1 MVSPEYATGRW
12 LSILPNHEDTV
23 TSIRQLR
30 IGKRKGFVIN
40 KAIAALLPLVPK
52 QLVWRVSRRYIAGTT
67 LKDALQCVKRLNDEG
82 MSATLDVLGE
92 DSVEQHQALAG
103 EKLYQQALREISSHD
118 LDANISVKLS
128 MLGLRI
134 DAGLCESI
142 LRRLLQSAELYD
154 NFMRIDMEDSS
165 VTEVTLDYYR
175 KLRVDTPRVGTV
187 VQAYL
192 RSTESSVQDLLDE
205 GETNLRICKG
215 IYIEPEEI
223 AFKEFVEVQHSFL
236 RSLKRMLDGSA
247 RKVAIATHDPQLIEA
262 SEAMLADLKVP
273 RERYEF
279 QMLLGVAEKLRS
291 DLVSRGHPLR
301 VYVPFGEEWYAYS
314 TRRLRENP
322 QIAGHVVRNLFSG

>member
-1 MVSPEYATGRW
+1 MLRGDGFRYCPFMKR
-12 LSILPNHEDTV
+12 P
-23 TSIRQLR
+23 IRSVRQFR
-30 IGKRKGFVIN
+30 FRKRKGFVIN

-52 QLVWRVSRRYIAGTT
+52 PLVWRVSRRYIAGTT
-67 LKDALQCVKRLNDEG
+67 LEDALQCVKRLNDEG

-103 EKLYQQALREISSHD
+103 EKLYQQALREISRHD

-134 DAGLCESI
+134 DAALCESI

-165 VTEVTLDYYR
+165 VTEVTLDFYR

-192 RSTESSVQDLLDE
+192 RNTESSVQDLLDS

-223 AFKEFVEVQHSFL
+223 AFKEFTEVQHSFL
-236 RSLKRMLDGSA
+236 RCVKRMLEGGA
-247 RKVAIATHDPQLIEA
+247 PRVAIATHDPQLIEA
-262 SEAMLADLKVP
+262 SEAMLAELKIP

-279 QMLLGVAEKLRS
+279 QMLLGVAEKLRT

-322 QIAGHVVRNLFSG
+322 QIAGHVVRNLFSS